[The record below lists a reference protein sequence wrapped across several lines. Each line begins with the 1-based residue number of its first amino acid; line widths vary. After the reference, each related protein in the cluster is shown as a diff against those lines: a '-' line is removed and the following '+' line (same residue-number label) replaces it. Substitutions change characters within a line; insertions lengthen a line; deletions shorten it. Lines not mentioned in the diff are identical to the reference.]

1 MKRKIISL
9 DRAQVSNIAEISI
22 MDRDGFSMCYMQISK
37 ILRNTTEFDSD
48 GALKMMLHQL

>member
-37 ILRNTTEFDSD
+37 ILRNTTEVDSD